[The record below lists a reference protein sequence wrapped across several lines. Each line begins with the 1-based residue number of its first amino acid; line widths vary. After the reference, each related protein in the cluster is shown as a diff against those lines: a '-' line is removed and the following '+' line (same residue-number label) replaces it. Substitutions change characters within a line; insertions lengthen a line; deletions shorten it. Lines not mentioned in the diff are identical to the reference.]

1 VWSAADAPQRPFSR
15 AAGGSRPAISALGW
29 LQTGSFQEALDLA
42 IAAAQAADAETGAD
56 IITEWQLG
64 TVSGRAGGFPGFRE
78 LTVEIETV

>member
-1 VWSAADAPQRPFSR
+1 MPKHRKY
-15 AAGGSRPAISALGW
+15 
-29 LQTGSFQEALDLA
+29 TGTSHDQNFQEALDLA

-78 LTVEIETV
+78 LTVAIETV